1 MHINMPIINGNST
14 LPNIQTP
21 NSFYGYVPG
30 QQSTSILLNSI
41 LISILISILNR
52 ILISIMISI
61 LISILVPE
69 LST

>member
-1 MHINMPIINGNST
+1 MET
-14 LPNIQTP
+14 LPFPISKPPTV
-21 NSFYGYVPG
+21 FYGYVPG
-30 QQSTSILLNSI
+30 QQTTSILLNSI